1 MTITEKLLAWY
12 DSNRRDLPWRKN
24 ADPYRIWVSEIMLQ
38 QTRVQTVKPYFER
51 WMERFPAPETLAA
64 ATEEEV
70 LQYWQGLGYYSRARN
85 LHQGVKEV
93 VASYGGRVPDNREDI
108 SRLTGIGEYTA
119 GAILSMA
126 YNKREAAVDGNV
138 LRVFSRLFCVEGD
151 IAKPETRRHITALVA
166 AELPAE
172 RPGDFNQALM
182 DLSSALCLPQHPR
195 CENCPLAECC
205 LARAGMR
212 QEELPVR
219 RRKAPPLTV
228 YVDAMFIKQ
237 GGTYLLRRRPAKGL
251 LAGMWEFPAA
261 HASSPQE
268 LPDLTASLLAEMGLS
283 AAPLDQV
290 TAMTHTFSHRE
301 WRLSFRSYRLLAP
314 VESAPAGTVWLA
326 PADWQHLTFAGPHRH
341 MAARLEE
348 ERP

>member
-1 MTITEKLLAWY
+1 MNIASRLLAWY
-12 DSNRRDLPWRKN
+12 DQNKRDLPWRRDT
-24 ADPYRIWVSEIMLQ
+24 DPYRVWVSEVMLQ
-38 QTRVQTVKPYFER
+38 QTRVEAVKPYFER
-51 WMERFPAPETLAA
+51 WLERFPDVYSLAEAPED
-64 ATEEEV
+64 EV
-70 LQYWQGLGYYSRARN
+70 LRCWQGLGYYSRARN

-93 VASYGGRVPDNREDI
+93 VASYEGRVPDNRDDI
-108 SRLTGIGEYTA
+108 SRLPGIGEYTA

-182 DLSSALCLPQHPR
+182 DLSSAVCLPQHPR

-228 YVDAMFIKQ
+228 YVDAMVIKQ

-341 MAARLEE
+341 MAASLAE
-348 ERP
+348 ERS

>member
-1 MTITEKLLAWY
+1 MTIAEKLLTWY
-12 DSNRRDLPWRKN
+12 DSNRRDLPWRQN
-24 ADPYRIWVSEIMLQ
+24 ADPYCIWVSEIMLQ

-51 WMERFPAPETLAA
+51 WMERFPAPENLAA
-64 ATEEEV
+64 ASEEEV

-93 VASYGGRVPDNREDI
+93 VASYGGRVPDNRVDI

-126 YNKREAAVDGNV
+126 YNKMEAAVDGNV

-151 IAKPETRRHITALVA
+151 IARPQTRRHITALVTS
-166 AELPAE
+166 ELPTG

-182 DLSSALCLPQHPR
+182 DLSSAVCLPQHPR
-195 CENCPLAECC
+195 CEVCPLADCC
-205 LARAGMR
+205 LARADRR

-219 RRKAPPLTV
+219 RRKAPPQTV
-228 YVDAMFIKQ
+228 YVAAMVIKQ
-237 GGTYLLRRRPAKGL
+237 GGMFLLRRRPAKGL
-251 LAGMWEFPAA
+251 LAGMWEFPAV

-283 AAPLDQV
+283 ADPLDQV
-290 TAMTHTFSHRE
+290 VTMTHTFSHRE
-301 WRLSFRSYRLLAP
+301 WRLSFCSYRLLAS
-314 VESAPAGTVWLA
+314 VESAPAGTVWMA